1 MLDARCWKWKV
12 MIETKPKPVIRS
24 HRDLIVWQKA
34 MDLVVS
40 VYRATDSFPKAETYG
55 LTSQIR
61 RAVTSIP
68 ANIAEGQGRRLPREF
83 LYFLANARG
92 SLWELD
98 THLEAAMRLGFLTGE
113 AHAELRSQMDEVG
126 RMLNGLMRSV
136 ANSATLSLQ
145 NPASSI

>member
-1 MLDARCWKWKV
+1 MLDV
-12 MIETKPKPVIRS
+12 MVAAKPAVKAVIRS

-34 MDLVVS
+34 MDLVVT
-40 VYRATDSFPKAETYG
+40 VYRATETFPKAETYG

-68 ANIAEGQGRRLPREF
+68 ANISEGQGRRLPKEF
-83 LYFLANARG
+83 VCFLANARG

-98 THLEAAMRLGFLTGE
+98 THLESATRLGFLSADTHQQLQ
-113 AHAELRSQMDEVG
+113 AQLDEVG

-136 ANSATLSLQ
+136 SNSSTSQ
-145 NPASSI
+145 HPASSI

>member
-1 MLDARCWKWKV
+1 MA
-12 MIETKPKPVIRS
+12 ETNASAKAPIKS
-24 HRDLIVWQKA
+24 HRDLIVWQKS

-40 VYRATDSFPKAETYG
+40 VYRATESFPKAEVYG

-68 ANIAEGQGRRLPREF
+68 ANIAEGQGRRLTKEF

-98 THLEAAMRLGFLTGE
+98 THLESAQRLGFLSLE
-113 AHAELRSQMDEVG
+113 VHVDLRSQLDEVG
-126 RMLNGLMRSV
+126 RILNGLMRSV
-136 ANSATLSLQ
+136 ASSA
-145 NPASSI
+145 NA

>member
-1 MLDARCWKWKV
+1 MLDARCW
-12 MIETKPKPVIRS
+12 MIGTNAQAKAPIRS

-34 MDLVVS
+34 MDLVVK
-40 VYRATDSFPKAETYG
+40 VYRNTESFPKSETYG

-68 ANIAEGQGRRLPREF
+68 ANIAEGQGRRLTKEF
-83 LYFLANARG
+83 VYFLANARG

-98 THLEAAMRLGFLTGE
+98 THLETSLRLGYLNSE
-113 AHAELRSQMDEVG
+113 IHEELQSQMDEVG

-136 ANSATLSLQ
+136 SQ
-145 NPASSI
+145 SSKTSI